1 MVEAIILCLDEA
13 DLVKESVWRLRKD
26 CDKIIVVDNGSS
38 EEQKEILRGIKDI
51 TLVDL
56 PENKGIS
63 NGRNAGL
70 AVSTREYVF
79 LLDGDIL
86 YVPGSIPKLLKAIKK
101 LPDAGCVGCHN
112 PLFSAGVQQREQANA
127 FFPQNTKLWSDFPMA
142 WTQYGLFRGNLL
154 REIGFVTEGV
164 FGEAGIGYEDDWLY
178 QEFLARGF
186 KSYYLEGLIYY
197 HERHGGARWLKK
209 MGLPIRDEE
218 RKKAFKDKWN
228 CSTWIEVP
236 LYTTEHRNEYAKLGL
251 IKHLRN

>member
-86 YVPGSIPKLLKAIKK
+86 YVPGSIPKLMEEMKK
-101 LPDAGCVGCHN
+101 C
-112 PLFSAGVQQREQANA
+112 
-127 FFPQNTKLWSDFPMA
+127 
-142 WTQYGLFRGNLL
+142 
-154 REIGFVTEGV
+154 
-164 FGEAGIGYEDDWLY
+164 
-178 QEFLARGF
+178 
-186 KSYYLEGLIYY
+186 
-197 HERHGGARWLKK
+197 
-209 MGLPIRDEE
+209 
-218 RKKAFKDKWN
+218 
-228 CSTWIEVP
+228 
-236 LYTTEHRNEYAKLGL
+236 
-251 IKHLRN
+251 